1 MSDEIKNEFLER
13 EHMRALAAHILDQIP
28 HGDINENIQQVGSFN
43 THMVAG
49 LLFGG
54 ASSVE
59 HAINGLDALYDDVE
73 MLIRT
78 NFDAAKA
85 AMEESDAKP
94 N

>member
-28 HGDINENIQQVGSFN
+28 HGDINENIQQVGSFITN
-43 THMVAG
+43 MVAG

-54 ASSVE
+54 ASNVE
-59 HAINGLDALYDDVE
+59 HAIKGLDALYDDVE

>member
-1 MSDEIKNEFLER
+1 ML
-13 EHMRALAAHILDQIP
+13 
-28 HGDINENIQQVGSFN
+28 
-43 THMVAG
+43 AG

-54 ASSVE
+54 ASNIE
-59 HAINGLDALYDDVE
+59 HAIDGLDALYDDVE

-85 AMEESDAKP
+85 AMAENDAKP